1 MTTLERYSL
10 KEFVRDMTKLVEEN
24 TEEATIVEKAEE
36 LVGELIKTDSWLPNP
51 VYQLD
56 EDGYTRHSLYRDPE
70 NRFEVLALGWKCGQ
84 KTPLHDHDGTWGVE
98 GVVTGMM
105 KVKNFVR
112 EEREKG
118 EFVKLIPAGTVRLN
132 EQSTGELL
140 PPADCH
146 ILESVGEKM
155 AVTIH
160 VYGKQL
166 NKFRIF
172 QLQNDQSYKVKWV
185 EVGYTKEY

>member
-1 MTTLERYSL
+1 MASLKTYSL
-10 KEFVRDMTKLVEEN
+10 KEFVQDMTRLVEDN
-24 TEEATIVEKAEE
+24 IEEATLVNSTEG
-36 LVGELIKTDSWLPNP
+36 LVGELIKTNDWLPNS
-51 VYQLD
+51 VYQVN
-56 EDGYTRHSLYRDPE
+56 ENGYTRHSLYRDPE
-70 NRFEVLALGWKCGQ
+70 NRFEVLALGWKAGQ

-112 EEREKG
+112 NEEEEG
-118 EFVKLIPAGTVRLN
+118 EYVKLIPAGTVRLN
-132 EQSTGELL
+132 EHSTGELL

-166 NKFRIF
+166 TKFRLF
-172 QLQNDQSYKVKWV
+172 QLQNDRTYKVKWV
-185 EVGYTKEY
+185 KVGYTKEY